1 MIERNSVHP
10 ILVLGV
16 GNLLLTDES
25 AGVRVI
31 GFLEERM
38 PESSGVILMDGG
50 TIGLGLL
57 NAMEDAASLIIVDA
71 ARMGEAPGTV
81 RVFLGEEMDAFLRTR
96 GRSPHDIGLDD
107 LLDALR
113 LRECVP
119 ERRALI
125 GIEPRDLAPGDGL
138 SEAVAASVP
147 VAADH
152 ALAIIGEWSQISPRG
167 AASR

>member
-71 ARMGEAPGTV
+71 ARK
-81 RVFLGEEMDAFLRTR
+81 
-96 GRSPHDIGLDD
+96 
-107 LLDALR
+107 
-113 LRECVP
+113 
-119 ERRALI
+119 
-125 GIEPRDLAPGDGL
+125 
-138 SEAVAASVP
+138 
-147 VAADH
+147 
-152 ALAIIGEWSQISPRG
+152 
-167 AASR
+167 